1 MDEVWKE
8 IKGYEGIYQASN
20 LGNIRSVDRVDFAG
34 NRVKGKVLKQSNNS
48 KGYLKIG
55 LTKYGKTKQ
64 FLVHRIIYQ
73 TFKGE
78 IPKGYE
84 INHKDYNRI
93 NNNIVNLEIMTRK
106 ENNDY
111 STVSGRKREFNIDQ
125 KGIRNRV
132 LFNDGTYKDF
142 KSLSLTA
149 EYLGIGYNVISRIIK
164 GRSSGKIIFKRYNI
178 KSIEHLKAD

>member
-1 MDEVWKE
+1 MNEVWKE

-84 INHKDYNRI
+84 INH
-93 NNNIVNLEIMTRK
+93 
-106 ENNDY
+106 NDY

-178 KSIEHLKAD
+178 KSIEYLKAD